1 MRWYSRCFLIGAA
14 LPNSVELALFH
25 TFFNV
30 AATALLFPFAD
41 QLEALAR
48 RIVKPQEKP
57 DPFAPA
63 LDSRILETPAFAF
76 ESAKQE
82 VRRMGSVVLGNIES
96 SRKAIVNRSEKA
108 IHRVYENEAIVN
120 RYERSLHSIWCTS
133 TLRKLNEHQQMQLW
147 HLLLAVNDLEKIP
160 DRWHRFG

>member
-1 MRWYSRCFLIGAA
+1 M
-14 LPNSVELALFH
+14 
-25 TFFNV
+25 
-30 AATALLFPFAD
+30 
-41 QLEALAR
+41 
-48 RIVKPQEKP
+48 KPQEKP

-120 RYERSLHSIWCTS
+120 RYERELTQYMVHIDI
-133 TLRKLNEHQQMQLW
+133 
-147 HLLLAVNDLEKIP
+147 AALE
-160 DRWHRFG
+160 